1 VKKNQK
7 SYFRADKSTVS
18 CWILSKLPYIVLIT
32 VFLLLHYN
40 VLFKGYYR
48 PHHDHTVL
56 HFSTLYFL
64 DGIFLDGEFPL
75 WQPYRHF
82 GTLNMNAFIS
92 LDPLLIILS
101 RLFLWAGEIVGMN
114 SFSVYKVTLLSYI
127 TGYILTFVSPCGLLA
142 REVIKNVSVRWIAVG
157 AALFGSHIFLVVSLV
172 PNLLFYFPFT
182 ILFWARIIQ
191 DADDGN
197 IIVNLSG
204 LILTLSLTL
213 TNNHI
218 FTVYIVMGISAL
230 LTSQLPWA
238 GIPHLFGRL
247 KSALKTCSKRTTAL
261 LVTSFAAA
269 LGLGAMKYAIICRIG
284 EFELKSRTIL
294 TKSSYLKALS
304 DNHLYSN
311 HIFQIFDNFLNIFS
325 YKSDLQVKSG
335 LNAPLLYFGIIAF
348 FMFILMFRKIEKRR
362 LFFFFLASA
371 VFILI
376 CSTNPKDGYNF
387 ILPFSYLLNPVF
399 SMGTRHNNLIIL
411 FTVPFII
418 MALCMALDRFVSMY
432 SYMTYPHHRKL
443 FLFLIISSLG
453 AFAVYGNSIG
463 YYPKIYIYWYIGL
476 ISVIVSILLY
486 FPRKRLF
493 RPDVTIPLVVAVLV
507 VVEMMFPLRGY
518 IKYFYS
524 PFPKDGGG
532 YFGNE
537 LSLTDP
543 IRGWPVPMCH
553 TFPSQFN
560 VAGLNTTN
568 PDPKTVNKDVLYR
581 MNNAYFKFSSVAGY
595 DDTTFV
601 EKDGNIENMPWLKK
615 FTDRL
620 FFISSLIPVKEHDE
634 ALRLTRMICENGENF
649 QYAVVEGFPASF
661 FSKDISLVSSKEL
674 DHISLMEDG
683 AKPSSPVLK
692 TYTLLKK
699 DFRNIGTDS
708 DNSQA
713 LLYSAELPDDFPK
726 YLTTNYLNEDYKDI
740 TVVDKNGKSYKPTY
754 FDLFQKP
761 LRFQISFR
769 DYRLIVISAD
779 GDAPQEVIIN
789 WRDRFRE
796 KGIEIVKFSYNTL
809 TLKTHTERDSF
820 MVYLDRNTTRWKF
833 YLDGLQKDIFT
844 TNGIFKGV
852 FVPRGTHELVFKYSD
867 PLLTT
872 SFAVYMLALF
882 IAWGLLVV
890 LYRSGRSMSIKYGLA
905 GITYPRN
912 AESTIQQNDSCDK
925 NKNN

>member
-1 VKKNQK
+1 VEKNQK
-7 SYFRADKSTVS
+7 SHFGADQSTVS
-18 CWILSKLPYIVLIT
+18 CWILSKLPYIVLIA

-40 VLFKGYYR
+40 VLFNGYYR
-48 PHHDHTVL
+48 PHHDHTIL

-82 GTLNMNAFIS
+82 GTMNMNALIS

-101 RLFLWAGEIVGMN
+101 QLFLWAGEITGMN

-127 TGYILTFVSPCGLLA
+127 TGYILTFVFPCGLLA
-142 REVIKNVSVRWIAVG
+142 REVIKNVSVRWIVVG
-157 AALFGSHIFLVVSLV
+157 AALFGSHIFLMVSV
-172 PNLLFYFPFT
+172 APPILFYFPFT
-182 ILFWARIIQ
+182 ILFWIRIMR

-197 IIVNLSG
+197 IIANLSG
-204 LILTLSLTL
+204 LILSLSLTL
-213 TNNHI
+213 NNLI
-218 FTVYIVMGISAL
+218 LTVYIAMGISAL

-238 GIPHLFGRL
+238 GIPHLFVRL

-269 LGLGAMKYAIICRIG
+269 LGLGAMKLAIICRIG
-284 EFELKSRTIL
+284 EFETKNRAIL

-304 DNHLYSN
+304 DNFTYSN
-311 HIFQIFDNFLNIFS
+311 HIFQIIDNFLNIFS
-325 YKSDLQVKSG
+325 FNSDLLIKSG
-335 LNAPLLYFGIIAF
+335 LDAPLLYFGIIAIF
-348 FMFILMFRKIEKRR
+348 IFILMFREIEERK
-362 LFFFFLASA
+362 LFFFFLTSA

-387 ILPFSYLLNPVF
+387 ILPFAYLLNPVF

-411 FTVPFII
+411 YAAPFII
-418 MALCMALDRFVSMY
+418 MALCMALDRFVSKY
-432 SYMTYPHHRKL
+432 NYITYPHHSKL
-443 FLFLIISSLG
+443 FSFLIISSLG
-453 AFAVYGNSIG
+453 AFAVYSNSIG
-463 YYPKIYIYWYIGL
+463 YYRKSYIYWYVGL
-476 ISVIVSILLY
+476 ISVIVSMLLY

-518 IKYFYS
+518 IKSFYS

-543 IRGWPVPMCH
+543 IRGWPVPMRH
-553 TFPSQFN
+553 TFSSQFN
-560 VAGLNTTN
+560 VADLNTTN
-568 PDPKTVNKDVLYR
+568 PDSKTMNKDVLSR
-581 MNNAYFKFSSVAGY
+581 LNNTYFKFSSVEGY
-595 DDTTFV
+595 DDTTFI
-601 EKDGNIENMPWLKK
+601 EKGVNIENMPWLKK
-615 FTDRL
+615 FTDRII
-620 FFISSLIPVKEHDE
+620 FISSLIPAKEHDE
-634 ALRLTRMICENGENF
+634 ALLLTRIICENGKNF

-661 FSKDISLVSSKEL
+661 FSKDISLVSSKEM
-674 DHISLMEDG
+674 DHISQMEDV
-683 AKPSSPVLK
+683 AQPPSPILK

-699 DFRNIGTDS
+699 DFRNIGTDY
-708 DNSQA
+708 DNSQS
-713 LLYSAELPDDFPK
+713 LLYSAKLPDDFPK

-754 FDLFQKP
+754 FDLFKKP
-761 LRFQISFR
+761 LRFQASFR
-769 DYRLIVISAD
+769 DYRQIVISTD
-779 GDAPQEVIIN
+779 GDAPQKVIIN

-809 TLKTHTERDSF
+809 ALKTNTERDSF
-820 MVYLDRNTTRWKF
+820 MVYMDRNAARWKF
-833 YLDGLQKDIFT
+833 YLDGIQKDIFT

-872 SFAVYMLALF
+872 SFAVYILSLF

-890 LYRSGRSMSIKYGLA
+890 LYRSGRSMSTKYGMA

-925 NKNN
+925 KNN